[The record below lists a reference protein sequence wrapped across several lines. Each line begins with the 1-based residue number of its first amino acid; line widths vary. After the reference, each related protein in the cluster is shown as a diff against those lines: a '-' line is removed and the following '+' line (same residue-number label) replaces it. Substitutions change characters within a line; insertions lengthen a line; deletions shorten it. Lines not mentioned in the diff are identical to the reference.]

1 MEVSFTT
8 THEQS
13 GCAGRGTS
21 HMLFYNIEFYA
32 RLIWLLS
39 LSRTHLL
46 IAEENAELLIDIEYE
61 GTGHIS
67 GSWLILLDLF
77 YHGGIF
83 TFYCKEYI
91 EYRFSFCD
99 RQASARITAMWL
111 TIKFLCNIF
120 CILLLLVIEFIL
132 Q

>member
-1 MEVSFTT
+1 
-8 THEQS
+8 
-13 GCAGRGTS
+13 
-21 HMLFYNIEFYA
+21 MLFYNIEFYA

-46 IAEENAELLIDIEYE
+46 IAEENAELLIEIEYE

-83 TFYCKEYI
+83 TFYCKEYL
-91 EYRFSFCD
+91 Y
-99 RQASARITAMWL
+99 
-111 TIKFLCNIF
+111 
-120 CILLLLVIEFIL
+120 
-132 Q
+132 

>member
-46 IAEENAELLIDIEYE
+46 IAEENAELLIEIEYE

-83 TFYCKEYI
+83 TFYCKEYLYWI
-91 EYRFSFCD
+91 QIFFLWPSGFCKD
-99 RQASARITAMWL
+99 HCHVAYYKIS
-111 TIKFLCNIF
+111 
-120 CILLLLVIEFIL
+120 V
-132 Q
+132 